1 MYVDIYYSGEV
12 VQKGATFPSRGACLQ
27 LNLSPTLQGVHSLMW
42 NCWIMHLWVFAQSH
56 TDPLR
61 HHLQRVKHNKK
72 KQTGEYNIGAQTD
85 LVRCLLEEWT
95 SISLLLNSF
104 SSFRIAACGTKVT
117 KSVNPGVSPRT
128 PMQLLRWW
136 SSNEFVVKM
145 EKHLLLRGG
154 LGKLN
159 WL

>member
-1 MYVDIYYSGEV
+1 MYVDIYYSGGV

-72 KQTGEYNIGAQTD
+72 KQTGEYNRRSDWPCQMLARGMNFHLITFELIQ
-85 LVRCLLEEWT
+85 LLPYRCLR
-95 SISLLLNSF
+95 N
-104 SSFRIAACGTKVT
+104 
-117 KSVNPGVSPRT
+117 KSDKERKPRCV
-128 PMQLLRWW
+128 PSYSHAVAQ
-136 SSNEFVVKM
+136 VVKLKWVCC
-145 EKHLLLRGG
+145 ENGETSVVEGRIR
-154 LGKLN
+154 
-159 WL
+159 